1 MGRMATPSLY
11 PGERS
16 LPAEL
21 RTAPGGNF
29 AQRRLAASLQPS
41 ASPTSWNQMRL
52 RGLMGVH
59 GLGQGDSGG
68 DGSTDLNPGDVNLNQ
83 LVPEVISPVLD
94 SSGNVDIPLPPD
106 CSSFALT
113 AAQASACGLSTVTD
127 PNNVGSNALSALT
140 AAGVPTTAATAAAL
154 VATAP
159 AGSGINPVQ
168 PANANVPAAP
178 SGYQWAQLVN
188 SEGNTLAKVLT
199 IAQGGSSVTL
209 PNGTQ
214 LLYGSAGSAASA
226 SGVLGALSSV
236 TGLNSSTLLL
246 VGAGVLVF
254 FLMEGRK

>member
-21 RTAPGGNF
+21 RTPSGSNF

-59 GLGQGDSGG
+59 GLGQTCTGYDEDGNCDSW
-68 DGSTDLNPGDVNLNQ
+68 DSTTTGPTQPVSLPTPIISNPVDTNTGVNL
-83 LVPEVISPVLD
+83 
-94 SSGNVDIPLPPD
+94 SSVFSNLGVD
-106 CSSFALT
+106 
-113 AAQASACGLSTVTD
+113 
-127 PNNVGSNALSALT
+127 
-140 AAGVPTTAATAAAL
+140 PTTAQYAAPY
-154 VATAP
+154 ATAP
-159 AGSGINPVQ
+159 SGYTGATVVAPT
-168 PANANVPAAP
+168 AATPAAP

-214 LLYGSAGSAASA
+214 LLYGSSTAAA
-226 SGVLGALSSV
+226 NATGVLGALSTV

>member
-21 RTAPGGNF
+21 RTPSGSNF

-41 ASPTSWNQMRL
+41 ANPTSWNDMRL

-59 GLGQGDSGG
+59 GLGQDSI
-68 DGSTDLNPGDVNLNQ
+68 DPGDTGVITDTNTSVNSIINDNSNIDALN
-83 LVPEVISPVLD
+83 LSSLTTDAGLSPA
-94 SSGNVDIPLPPD
+94 S
-106 CSSFALT
+106 
-113 AAQASACGLSTVTD
+113 AQALASSVSGYVSAPSGYTGATVVAPTAST
-127 PNNVGSNALSALT
+127 
-140 AAGVPTTAATAAAL
+140 
-154 VATAP
+154 
-159 AGSGINPVQ
+159 
-168 PANANVPAAP
+168 PAAP

>member
-21 RTAPGGNF
+21 RTARGMGF

-41 ASPTSWNQMRL
+41 ASPTSWNEMRL
-52 RGLMGVH
+52 RGLM

-83 LVPEVISPVLD
+83 LVPEAISPVLD
-94 SSGNVDIPLPPD
+94 SSGNVDIPLP
-106 CSSFALT
+106 SAGTATYTGTNTVNLT
-113 AAQASACGLSTVTD
+113 GVFTGMGVDPTVASTVSGY
-127 PNNVGSNALSALT
+127 VSAPSGYT
-140 AAGVPTTAATAAAL
+140 GPTVAGPSATT
-154 VATAP
+154 
-159 AGSGINPVQ
+159 
-168 PANANVPAAP
+168 PAAP
-178 SGYQWAQLVN
+178 NGYQWAQLVN

-226 SGVLGALSSV
+226 SGVLGALSTV

>member
-21 RTAPGGNF
+21 RTPSGSNF

-52 RGLMGVH
+52 RGLMG
-59 GLGQGDSGG
+59 LGQDDTIDTTDTGPWDTTDITSGAQPPANVFPT
-68 DGSTDLNPGDVNLNQ
+68 STGVSL
-83 LVPEVISPVLD
+83 
-94 SSGNVDIPLPPD
+94 SSVFSNIGVD
-106 CSSFALT
+106 
-113 AAQASACGLSTVTD
+113 
-127 PNNVGSNALSALT
+127 
-140 AAGVPTTAATAAAL
+140 PTTAQYAAPY
-154 VATAP
+154 ATAP
-159 AGSGINPVQ
+159 SGYTGATVVAPT
-168 PANANVPAAP
+168 AATPAAP

>member
-1 MGRMATPSLY
+1 M
-11 PGERS
+11 
-16 LPAEL
+16 
-21 RTAPGGNF
+21 
-29 AQRRLAASLQPS
+29 
-41 ASPTSWNQMRL
+41 
-52 RGLMGVH
+52 
-59 GLGQGDSGG
+59 GLGQG

-83 LVPEVISPVLD
+83 LVPEVISPVTD
-94 SSGNVDIPLPPD
+94 SSGNTIIPLPSD
-106 CSSFALT
+106 SCSSFAIT
-113 AAQASACGLSTVTD
+113 AAQASACGLSPITD
-127 PNNVGSNALSALT
+127 PNNVGSNALSALM
-140 AAGVPTTAATAAAL
+140 AVGVPTSAATAAAL

>member
-21 RTAPGGNF
+21 RTPSGSNF

-41 ASPTSWNQMRL
+41 ANPTSWNDMRL

-59 GLGQGDSGG
+59 GLGQDDSI
-68 DGSTDLNPGDVNLNQ
+68 DPGDTGVITDTNTSVNSIINDNSNIDALN
-83 LVPEVISPVLD
+83 L
-94 SSGNVDIPLPPD
+94 SS
-106 CSSFALT
+106 LT
-113 AAQASACGLSTVTD
+113 TDAGLS
-127 PNNVGSNALSALT
+127 PAS
-140 AAGVPTTAATAAAL
+140 AAAL
-154 VATAP
+154 ASSVSGYVSAPSGYTGATVVAPTA
-159 AGSGINPVQ
+159 ST
-168 PANANVPAAP
+168 PAAP

>member
-1 MGRMATPSLY
+1 
-11 PGERS
+11 
-16 LPAEL
+16 
-21 RTAPGGNF
+21 
-29 AQRRLAASLQPS
+29 
-41 ASPTSWNQMRL
+41 MRL
-52 RGLMGVH
+52 RGLMGVR
-59 GLGQGDSGG
+59 GLGQTCAGYDEDGNCNAWDSTTEGP
-68 DGSTDLNPGDVNLNQ
+68 TEPITTTT
-83 LVPEVISPVLD
+83 PITTT
-94 SSGNVDIPLPPD
+94 PD

-113 AAQASACGLSTVTD
+113 AAQASACGLSPVTD
-127 PNNVGSNALSALT
+127 PNNVGSNTLSALT
-140 AAGVPTTAATAAAL
+140 AAGVPATAATAVAL

-214 LLYGSAGSAASA
+214 LLYGSSTAAA
-226 SGVLGALSSV
+226 NATGVLGALSTV